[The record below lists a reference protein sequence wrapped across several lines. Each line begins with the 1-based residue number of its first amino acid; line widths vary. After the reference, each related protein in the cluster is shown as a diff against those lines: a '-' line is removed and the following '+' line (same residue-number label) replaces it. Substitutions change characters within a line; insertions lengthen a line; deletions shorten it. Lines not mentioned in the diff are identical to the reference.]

1 MYNCHRHQVG
11 FQQMLRRY
19 LRHQSLVVLKP
30 CQVHRDSAHRCPK
43 NEGVHPNEPFLLHDL
58 QYLGKD
64 QNQDIHLEH
73 ILSFVHLPLL
83 SSSDVTQLDQS
94 PSYQLTGLLHIL
106 MATMLLL
113 HHTHGKHHQEFG

>member
-1 MYNCHRHQVG
+1 MYNYHRHQG
-11 FQQMLRRY
+11 EFQQMPHRY
-19 LRHQSLVVLKP
+19 SRHQSLVMLTP
-30 CQVHRDSAHRCPK
+30 CPVHRDNAHRCPK
-43 NEGVHPNEPFLLHDL
+43 NEGVHPNEPFLLRDL

-113 HHTHGKHHQEFG
+113 HHTHGKHHPEFD

>member
-19 LRHQSLVVLKP
+19 LRHQSLVMLKP

-43 NEGVHPNEPFLLHDL
+43 NEGVHPIEPFLLRDL

-83 SSSDVTQLDQS
+83 SSSDVIQLDQS
-94 PSYQLTGLLHIL
+94 PFCRLTGLLHTL

-113 HHTHGKHHQEFG
+113 HHTHGKHHPEFG